1 MAQLAIV
8 CQPVPSRPPAATFVT
23 KDSVDAQDTPVAETE
38 HIVDKSASNVC
49 GGANLRSALLHVR
62 RLPSPSQAI
71 KPDGG
76 WLVFDMRGGAT
87 PADNLSDP
95 QLQAQAPVLYGFSV
109 HVCLPSG
116 AS

>member
-1 MAQLAIV
+1 MR
-8 CQPVPSRPPAATFVT
+8 SR
-23 KDSVDAQDTPVAETE
+23 
-38 HIVDKSASNVC
+38 
-49 GGANLRSALLHVR
+49 
-62 RLPSPSQAI
+62 
-71 KPDGG
+71 G

-95 QLQAQAPVLYGFSV
+95 QLLQLSPILYGFSV

>member
-1 MAQLAIV
+1 MLSLIHSSSMTSRCLRIHLPQLTAAADDIIWERAIFATAASADTH
-8 CQPVPSRPPAATFVT
+8 QQHIARMRSR
-23 KDSVDAQDTPVAETE
+23 
-38 HIVDKSASNVC
+38 
-49 GGANLRSALLHVR
+49 
-62 RLPSPSQAI
+62 
-71 KPDGG
+71 G

-95 QLQAQAPVLYGFSV
+95 QLLQLSPILYGFSV